1 MCGPS
6 PCYQRFVYV
15 QVSDADGVDVVV
27 DCARRRL
34 GDVPPLDALVGPRQ
48 AGDPR
53 DRLGLD
59 LKSNR
64 IWRLPPGRADAG
76 ATVHGLRRVDL
87 SSNSSVERGGRTFQT
102 DIAEKATAQF
112 WDAETRVSS
121 SENECS
127 S

>member
-87 SSNSSVERGGRTFQT
+87 SSNSSVERGGT
-102 DIAEKATAQF
+102 DVPDGYRGEGDSTVLGRGDKGIVLGE
-112 WDAETRVSS
+112 
-121 SENECS
+121 
-127 S
+127 